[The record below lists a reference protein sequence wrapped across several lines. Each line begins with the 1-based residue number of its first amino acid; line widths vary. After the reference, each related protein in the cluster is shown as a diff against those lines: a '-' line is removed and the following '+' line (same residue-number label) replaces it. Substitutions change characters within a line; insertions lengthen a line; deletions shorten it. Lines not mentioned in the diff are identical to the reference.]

1 MKSFQ
6 KMSLKFKDSDS
17 EIQRYSYFNPSKRLQ
32 IHCDFQKYL
41 DHFSS
46 SNIKKVRKILKN
58 GGVEFY
64 RLIQRLTLPT
74 S

>member
-6 KMSLKFKDSDS
+6 KLSLKFQDSRQ
-17 EIQRYSYFNPSKRLQ
+17 QRYSYFNPSMRLQ

-41 DHFSS
+41 NHFSS
-46 SNIKKVRKILKN
+46 SNIKKVTKILRN